1 MYYSDMKT
9 YLYFAYGMNT
19 NVDSMGHRCPAAL
32 DLGSATLLNHRYRFS
47 RHADVLDA
55 PPHDNVEGVLWD
67 ITKDCLESLDIL
79 EGYPSYYDRK
89 TATVMHRGVLK
100 EALVY
105 FMQPGLSDA
114 LPSQSYLD
122 MVLTGFYEHGISTYQ
137 IEQALI
143 QAELTYD

>member
-1 MYYSDMKT
+1 MKT

-32 DLGSATLLNHRYRFS
+32 DLGPATLLNHRYRFS
-47 RHADVLDA
+47 RHADVLTD
-55 PPHDNVEGVLWD
+55 PNTHVEGVLWD

-89 TATVMHRGVLK
+89 VATVMHRGVLK

-105 FMQPGLSDA
+105 FMQPGLNDA
-114 LPSQSYLD
+114 LPGQSYLD
-122 MVLTGFYEHGISTYQ
+122 MVLTGFYEHGISTVQ
-137 IEQALI
+137 IEQALV
-143 QAELTYD
+143 QAELSYD